1 MQIIKI
7 KTSQNIEIDYEVAG
21 LGDRVLA
28 RIVDTGVFIGVFYIV
43 YIIVILFFIST
54 IINLKSGGGF
64 PVALIIIGIIYSIAF
79 IFYDLVAEVFFNGQ
93 SVGKYA
99 MKIKVVSING
109 TRPTIG
115 QYLLRWAFRLL
126 DFGITLGI
134 GAVISVAVS
143 EKKQRIGDLIA
154 GTTLVKTKPRTEL
167 SELYFIAPDDTYEP
181 LFPQV
186 NILSDKDI
194 TLVHD
199 VISNF
204 KSTGNSG
211 LVYNLALRVK
221 EHLAIETP
229 KGMNDFELLQA
240 IVKDYSYVTSRSG
253 F

>member
-1 MQIIKI
+1 MQTIKI
-7 KTSQNIEIDYEVAG
+7 RTSQNIEIDYEVAG
-21 LGDRVLA
+21 LGERVLA
-28 RIVDTGVFIGVFYIV
+28 RIIDTGVFIGIIYIL
-43 YIIVILFFIST
+43 YFIVIIFFLSVIT
-54 IINLKSGGGF
+54 DLKQGDGF
-64 PVALIIIGIIYSIAF
+64 PVVFIVLAIIYSVAF

-99 MKIKVVSING
+99 MKIKVVSLNG

-167 SELYFIAPDDTYEP
+167 SELYFTAPDDTYEP

-186 NILSDKDI
+186 NSLSDKDI

-204 KSTGNSG
+204 KSDGQQQFG
-211 LVYNLALRVK
+211 
-221 EHLAIETP
+221 I
-229 KGMNDFELLQA
+229 
-240 IVKDYSYVTSRSG
+240 
-253 F
+253 

>member
-1 MQIIKI
+1 
-7 KTSQNIEIDYEVAG
+7 
-21 LGDRVLA
+21 
-28 RIVDTGVFIGVFYIV
+28 
-43 YIIVILFFIST
+43 
-54 IINLKSGGGF
+54 
-64 PVALIIIGIIYSIAF
+64 VALIIIGIIYSIAF

-99 MKIKVVSING
+99 MKIKVVSLNG

-167 SELYFIAPDDTYEP
+167 SELYFTAPDDTYEP

-186 NILSDKDI
+186 NSLSDKDI

-229 KGMNDFELLQA
+229 KGMNDFELLQT
-240 IVKDYSYVTSRSG
+240 IVKDYSYVTSRAG